1 MRSTALIVETSC
13 QQFSLLK
20 QALHSFDNCL
30 QAVHTFDSVCKMSTT
45 LTAKTTLFHVVD
57 SIDCCYSCYKLWIA
71 LTAVK
76 SFWQLLQAVR
86 SSHTQLTALIA
97 ETSYQQFS
105 LLKQALDSFD
115 NRLQVHTFDSFF
127 SKNSQIHHKHIHHKK
142 IMEKSRL
149 CPQGS
154 ALFPHIF
161 YPFHFSSAIEYLKP
175 ILHLGPIK
183 LSSSKI
189 SAVSSICPFF
199 PLGMHHK
206 NQFFNH
212 FSGKSCPFFSEWCV
226 SYLLSRPY
234 PGVAYT
240 GGGPH
245 LKARGDWP
253 LCAKCAAP
261 GPQRGQN
268 QQTVKG

>member
-1 MRSTALIVETSC
+1 MRSTAL
-13 QQFSLLK
+13 K
-20 QALHSFDNCL
+20 
-30 QAVHTFDSVCKMSTT
+30 
-45 LTAKTTLFHVVD
+45 
-57 SIDCCYSCYKLWIA
+57 
-71 LTAVK
+71 
-76 SFWQLLQAVR
+76 
-86 SSHTQLTALIA
+86 A
-97 ETSYQQFS
+97 ETNCQQFS

-240 GGGPH
+240 GAGLILRQGATDHCAQNVPPQDRNA
-245 LKARGDWP
+245 ARIS
-253 LCAKCAAP
+253 K
-261 GPQRGQN
+261 QS
-268 QQTVKG
+268 KGKKPPF